1 MIYKT
6 IQTKNKHRNKGLIY
20 WKTCL
25 VVWAGAFVGVST
37 EVLGGAQQGGAMRSR
52 AFKLSTT
59 TQAVSYLS
67 AQTFCDLSLPACAAN
82 RCENI

>member
-1 MIYKT
+1 MGVST
-6 IQTKNKHRNKGLIY
+6 EVL
-20 WKTCL
+20 
-25 VVWAGAFVGVST
+25 GVST

-52 AFKLSTT
+52 AFKPSTT